1 MLLICNHNHSIFL
14 KNKLKLLII
23 ILISSGCVSSE
34 DDAMTL
40 KPETF
45 QSKVINDVSVQ
56 LVDIR
61 TPEEF
66 DSGHI
71 ENAININYFSEQ
83 FKDSISLLQTKIPVY
98 IYCRSG
104 MRSSKS
110 VKVFKAVGFDSIY
123 QLNGGLLNWKKSGF
137 KIISN

>member
-1 MLLICNHNHSIFL
+1 MLLICNHNISI
-14 KNKLKLLII
+14 KNKLTLFII
-23 ILISSGCVSSE
+23 ILVSSGCVSSE
-34 DDAMTL
+34 DDVLTL

-45 QSKVINDVSVQ
+45 KTKVINDVSVQ

-66 DSGHI
+66 NSGHI

-104 MRSSKS
+104 KRSSKS

>member
-1 MLLICNHNHSIFL
+1 MLLICNHNISI
-14 KNKLKLLII
+14 KNKLTLFII
-23 ILISSGCVSSE
+23 ILVYSGCVSSA
-34 DDAMTL
+34 DDVLTL
-40 KPETF
+40 KPKTF
-45 QSKVINDVSVQ
+45 KTKVINHVSVQ

-66 DSGHI
+66 YSGHI

-104 MRSSKS
+104 KRSSKS